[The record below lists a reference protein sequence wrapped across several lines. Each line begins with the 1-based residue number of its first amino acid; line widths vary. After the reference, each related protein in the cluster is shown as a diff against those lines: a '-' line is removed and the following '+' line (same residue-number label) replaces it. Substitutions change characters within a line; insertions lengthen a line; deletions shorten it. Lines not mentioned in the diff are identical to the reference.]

1 MFYDSHF
8 PHRYP
13 SWIYWMG
20 RHHGG
25 RGFGH
30 FAAGFMGGF
39 GRGGMRFRTGRKLA
53 AADLQLVILA
63 LLADRPSHGY
73 ELIKAVEERSGG
85 FYSPSP
91 GVIYPALTYLE
102 EIGHVTVEPE
112 GTKKLYHI
120 TDAGREHLAQNRET
134 VDAMLAELEHI
145 GRKMEH
151 VRRVFAEEQAVAG
164 EDAGGGHASR
174 EHAGVGHGGSE
185 RADGER
191 AGRDDVD
198 GDDVGGEDAG
208 GPGAGA
214 DRFDPRLLR
223 ELRFARRALKM
234 ALLQKRHWSR
244 DEVKRIAEILKR
256 AAEEIRGK

>member
-1 MFYDSHF
+1 
-8 PHRYP
+8 
-13 SWIYWMG
+13 
-20 RHHGG
+20 
-25 RGFGH
+25 
-30 FAAGFMGGF
+30 
-39 GRGGMRFRTGRKLA
+39 MRFRTGRKLA

-112 GTKKLYHI
+112 KTKKLYHI
-120 TDAGREHLAQNRET
+120 TDTGREHLAQNRET

-151 VRRVFAEEQAVAG
+151 VRRVFAGEQAAADD
-164 EDAGGGHASR
+164 DAG
-174 EHAGVGHGGSE
+174 
-185 RADGER
+185 
-191 AGRDDVD
+191 
-198 GDDVGGEDAG
+198 GDDVGGEHAG
-208 GPGAGA
+208 GSGA
-214 DRFDPRLLR
+214 DTGARAGRFDPRLSR
-223 ELRFARRALKM
+223 ELYLARHALKM

-244 DEVKRIAEILKR
+244 EEAMRIAEILRR

>member
-1 MFYDSHF
+1 MFYDHF
-8 PHRYP
+8 GHSRFP
-13 SWIYWMG
+13 SRCFWMG

-30 FAAGFMGGF
+30 FTAGFMGGL
-39 GRGGMRFRTGRKLA
+39 GRGGMRFRSGRKLA

-91 GVIYPALTYLE
+91 GVIYPALTFLE

-120 TDAGREHLAQNRET
+120 TDAGRRHLEQNRQT

-145 GRKMEH
+145 GRKMER
-151 VRRVFAEEQAVAG
+151 VRRVFAAEGQA
-164 EDAGGGHASR
+164 AGG
-174 EHAGVGHGGSE
+174 
-185 RADGER
+185 
-191 AGRDDVD
+191 DD
-198 GDDVGGEDAG
+198 ED
-208 GPGAGA
+208 
-214 DRFDPRLLR
+214 FDPGLAR
-223 ELRFARRALKM
+223 ELDTARRALKV
-234 ALLQKRHWSR
+234 ALFEKRAGSR
-244 DEVKRIAEILKR
+244 DELKRIAAILKR

>member
-1 MFYDSHF
+1 MFYDNDFSH
-8 PHRYP
+8 RDP

-30 FAAGFMGGF
+30 SAGGFMGGF
-39 GRGGMRFRTGRKLA
+39 GFGRGGMHFRTGRKLA

-112 GTKKLYHI
+112 GTKKLYHL
-120 TDAGREHLAQNRET
+120 TEAGREHLAQHRAT
-134 VDAMLAELEHI
+134 VDAMLAELERI

-151 VRRVFAEEQAVAG
+151 VRRVFTGEARAG
-164 EDAGGGHASR
+164 E
-174 EHAGVGHGGSE
+174 E
-185 RADGER
+185 R
-191 AGRDDVD
+191 
-198 GDDVGGEDAG
+198 GGEDEG
-208 GPGAGA
+208 
-214 DRFDPRLLR
+214 FDPRRSR
-223 ELRFARRALKM
+223 ELHAARHALKM
-234 ALLQKRHWSR
+234 ALFEKRGSSR
-244 DEVKRIAEILKR
+244 EEVKRIAEILKR
-256 AAEEIRGK
+256 AAEEVRGK